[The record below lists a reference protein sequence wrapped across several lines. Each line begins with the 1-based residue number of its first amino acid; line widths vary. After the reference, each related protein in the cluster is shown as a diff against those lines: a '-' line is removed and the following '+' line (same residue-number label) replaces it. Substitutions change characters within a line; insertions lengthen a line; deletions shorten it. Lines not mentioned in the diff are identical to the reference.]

1 MTRHGERLVA
11 PLLEEV
17 RGRDAEQV
25 VRWLWDQGL
34 MNVRSLECR
43 AIRSCVERLTG
54 EGKGRVR
61 AMEQAAFDFCCSY
74 EKVRD
79 IVYERRK

>member
-17 RGRDAEQV
+17 RGRDAAQV
-25 VRWLWDQGL
+25 VMWLWDQGL

-43 AIRSCVERLTG
+43 AIRSRVERLVG
-54 EGKGRVR
+54 EGRGRVR
-61 AMEQAAFDFCCSY
+61 AMEQAAADFCCSY

-79 IVYERRK
+79 IIYERRK